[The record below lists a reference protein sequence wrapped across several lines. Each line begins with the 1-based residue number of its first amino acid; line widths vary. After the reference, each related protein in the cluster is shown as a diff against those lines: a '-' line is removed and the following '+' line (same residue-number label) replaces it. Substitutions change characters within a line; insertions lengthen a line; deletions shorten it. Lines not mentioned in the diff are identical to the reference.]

1 MKIEKDIPITRAG
14 RPRKYQKYID
24 VFNSMGLNESFVV
37 HDYKIV
43 DSIKYYAW
51 KRHIKMSF
59 RTIAREKYRIWKFKT
74 MKLKLTAQ

>member
-37 HDYKIV
+37 NDYKIV
-43 DSIKYYAW
+43 DSIRYYAW
-51 KRHIKMSF
+51 KRGIKMSF
-59 RTIAREKYRIWKFKT
+59 RTIAKEQFRVWKT
-74 MKLKLTAQ
+74 QP